1 MRKFND
7 INKDIDIVNE
17 GFWSWL
23 GSLIKSMF
31 TDDTSNETK
40 DYTKKGLQNIEN
52 INKKF
57 SKPCMKLLKN
67 VAGKNPKKFIDDVNK
82 EIDILKKDKS
92 LKDEDIIKLKL
103 TIYSIAIRICNDAK
117 KNGSVKILK
126 EEFDKLAKE
135 NVDLAKAL
143 SKEISDT
150 KVEKTGEENKE
161 DKKKSENEKNKK
173 DDTNNKAV
181 KELDGNEDQILKNV
195 EKTKADVDGDASMKF
210 VKKYIEEQSIT
221 NEDTALSL
229 SLIRLGNDM
238 VEKSKHS
245 NVKTFVE
252 NIIAKITK

>member
-23 GSLIKSMF
+23 GGLIKSMF
-31 TDDTSNETK
+31 TDDTSDETK
-40 DYTKKGLQNIEN
+40 DYTKKGLKNVEN

-67 VAGKNPKKFIDDVNK
+67 VAGKNAKKFIDEVNK

-117 KNGSVKILK
+117 KTGSVKILK

-143 SKEISDT
+143 SKEIADT
-150 KVEKTGEENKE
+150 EVEKTGKE
-161 DKKKSENEKNKK
+161 KENKK
-173 DDTNNKAV
+173 DTNNDAV
-181 KELDGNEDQILKNV
+181 KELDDNEEQILKNI
-195 EKTKADVDGDASMKF
+195 EKTKSDVDGDASMEF

-245 NVKTFVE
+245 NVEIFVK
-252 NIIAKITK
+252 NIIAKLQK

>member
-23 GSLIKSMF
+23 GGLIKSMF
-31 TDDTSNETK
+31 TDDTSDETK
-40 DYTKKGLQNIEN
+40 DYTKKGLKNVEN

-67 VAGKNPKKFIDDVNK
+67 VAGKNAKKFIDEVNK

-117 KNGSVKILK
+117 KTGSVKILK

-143 SKEISDT
+143 SKEIADT
-150 KVEKTGEENKE
+150 EVEKTGKE
-161 DKKKSENEKNKK
+161 KENKK
-173 DDTNNKAV
+173 DINNDAV
-181 KELDGNEDQILKNV
+181 KELDDNEEQILKNI
-195 EKTKADVDGDASMKF
+195 EKTKSDVDADASMEF

-245 NVKTFVE
+245 NVEIFVK
-252 NIIAKITK
+252 NIIAKLQK

>member
-23 GSLIKSMF
+23 GGLIKSMF
-31 TDDTSNETK
+31 TDDTSDETK
-40 DYTKKGLQNIEN
+40 DYTKKGLKNVEN

-82 EIDILKKDKS
+82 EIDVLKKDKS

-117 KNGSVKILK
+117 KTGSVKILK

-143 SKEISDT
+143 SKEITDT
-150 KVEKTGEENKE
+150 EVEKTSEEKE
-161 DKKKSENEKNKK
+161 DGKKETDNE
-173 DDTNNKAV
+173 AV
-181 KELDGNEDQILKNV
+181 KELDDNEDQILTNV
-195 EKTKADVDGDASMKF
+195 EKIKSGVDGDASMEF
-210 VKKYIEEQSIT
+210 VKKYIEEHNIS

-229 SLIRLGNDM
+229 SLIRLGNNM

-245 NVKTFVE
+245 NVEIFVK
-252 NIIAKITK
+252 NIIAKLQK